1 MQSLLRKVLSIFLST
16 LNPEGLHAS
25 FDDASQPLTQRT
37 KTMTDTKNKFF
48 HTQVTVPEGERALVL
63 VNGVITDVLR
73 PGRHKVMSF
82 NRQVKVE
89 TNALSNR
96 VFTSGFAEALTTSH
110 AALAAEHLVTV
121 QTKPGEVA
129 AITRDG
135 QFHALVKPDVK
146 MHVWK
151 DAGPWTVEVLDVA
164 DTVEVPKHL
173 VNRLNTVAAQQ
184 LVKRFNVEDGQ
195 IGLLHVDGAF
205 IRTLQPGVHVFWNV
219 VKAASVK
226 IVDVREHALDVT
238 GQEILTRD
246 KVSLRVNLAAK
257 YRVVDAVKAHTSVKD
272 FTDALYRSLQHAFRQ
287 SLATKSLDEILTRKG
302 EVDGEAARV
311 VRVEMEKIGL
321 DVGDIAIKDVILPG
335 DMRDI
340 LNKVVAA
347 EKEAEAQVIR
357 RREETNATRSLLNT
371 AKVMA
376 ENPVMMRL
384 KELEALEKI
393 ADKVQTLTV
402 HNGTRGL
409 LDDIVTLG
417 TPTVATTKR
426 K

>member
-1 MQSLLRKVLSIFLST
+1 
-16 LNPEGLHAS
+16 
-25 FDDASQPLTQRT
+25 
-37 KTMTDTKNKFF
+37 MTDTKNKFL

-63 VNGVITDVLR
+63 VNGVITNILR
-73 PGRHKVMSF
+73 PGRHKVSSF

-89 TNALSNR
+89 AHALAGR
-96 VFTSGFAEALTTSH
+96 VFTSTYAEALTTSH
-110 AALAAEHLVTV
+110 ATLAAEHLVTV

-129 AITRDG
+129 VVTRDG

-146 MHVWK
+146 THFWK
-151 DAGPWTVEVLDVA
+151 DAGPWTVELLDVSE
-164 DTVEVPKHL
+164 TIEVPKHIAT
-173 VNRLNTVAAQQ
+173 RLNTVAAQA

-195 IGLLHVDGAF
+195 VGLLHVDGAF
-205 IRTLQPGVHVFWNV
+205 IRTLQPGVHVFWHV
-219 VKAASVK
+219 VKTATVK
-226 IVDVREHALDVT
+226 IIDTREHALDVT

-246 KVSLRVNLAAK
+246 KVSIRVNLAAK
-257 YRVVDAVKAHTSVKD
+257 YRVVDPVKAHTTVKD
-272 FTDALYRSLQHAFRQ
+272 FTDALYRALQHAYRQ

-302 EVDGEAARV
+302 EVDVEAARG
-311 VRVEMEKIGL
+311 VRADMEKIGL

-417 TPTVATTKR
+417 APKAATPKAR